1 MECNELLNVAGYA
14 GKILLESGAEV
25 YRCEE
30 TMVKIAQ
37 SFDVDEVQAFVMTTG
52 IMLSITH
59 EHQNYTKI
67 IRIQKRGVDLHKIDS
82 INELSRTIKLK
93 HYEIHEVME
102 LLKQLDQKPRYS
114 LLMTLFFSALS
125 AFGFALF
132 FQGSL
137 ADALCAFLVGFCIK
151 IAAISMERNHINS
164 FFHNAVSAGV
174 GAFITLLCV
183 QLKFCDSMDTVMISG
198 MMLLVPGLAI
208 TNAIRDTVAGD
219 YVSGLS
225 RGAEAFL
232 TAIAIAIGIGAV
244 LALWMNVMG
253 GI

>member
-1 MECNELLNVAGYA
+1 MECNELLNVVGYA

-37 SFDVDEVQAFVMTTG
+37 GFDVDEVQAFVMTTG

-67 IRIQKRGVDLHKIDS
+67 LRIQKRGVDLHKIDVINDLS
-82 INELSRTIKLK
+82 RSLKTKQYEINELMDILK
-93 HYEIHEVME
+93 D
-102 LLKQLDQKPRYS
+102 LDQQPRYS
-114 LLMTLFFSALS
+114 LSATLFFSALS

-137 ADALCAFLVGFCIK
+137 TDALCAFIIGFCIK
-151 IAAISMERNHINS
+151 LAAIKMDNNHMNA
-164 FFHNAVSAGV
+164 FVQNAVSAGV
-174 GAFITLLCV
+174 GALITLLCV
-183 QLKFCDSMDTVMISG
+183 RFSLCDSMDTVMISG

-232 TAIAIAIGIGAV
+232 TAIAIAVGIGAV
-244 LALWMNVMG
+244 LALWMKTMG

>member
-59 EHQNYTKI
+59 KQQNYTKI
-67 IRIQKRGVDLHKIDS
+67 LRIQRRGVDLHKIDA
-82 INELSRTIKLK
+82 INELSRSIKVK
-93 HYEIHEVME
+93 RYEIAEVMQ
-102 LLKQLDQKPRYS
+102 LLKQLDEEPRYS
-114 LLMTLFFSALS
+114 LSVTLFFSALS

-137 ADALCAFLVGFCIK
+137 ADALCAFVIGFCIK
-151 IAAISMERNHINS
+151 ITAVGMERNHINS
-164 FFHNAVSAGV
+164 FFQNAFSAGV
-174 GAFITLLCV
+174 GALITLFCV
-183 QLKFCDSMDTVMISG
+183 QLSLCDSMDTVMISAI
-198 MMLLVPGLAI
+198 MLLVPGLAI

-232 TAIAIAIGIGAV
+232 TAVAIAVGIGTV
-244 LALWMNVMG
+244 LAVWMKIIG
-253 GI
+253 GF